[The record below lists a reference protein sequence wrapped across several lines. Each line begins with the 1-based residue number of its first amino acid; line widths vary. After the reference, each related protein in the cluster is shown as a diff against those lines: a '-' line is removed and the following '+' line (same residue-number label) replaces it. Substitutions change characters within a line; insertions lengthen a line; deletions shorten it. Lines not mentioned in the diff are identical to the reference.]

1 MADRVIDSAAAEIA
15 APSPRPDE
23 WTDITALRSHLSS
36 LQGLM
41 VLAMLMNESDDE
53 ARILLL
59 AATTVPRISR
69 SRFQGALLT
78 ASGWQFCAG
87 RCTNAQVQDDIE
99 AQLAVRGVAGGS
111 VTIAGEPWATAFP
124 LRSIEGHSGYFV
136 VAADAEPAQ
145 SEMFLLRV
153 LAQETG
159 VAAASARLHAR
170 DRATAAELTT
180 ANVTLERS
188 LAALERSTAIH
199 DRLTR
204 VAIAGEGLE
213 GLARA
218 LSDLTERAVIVE
230 DQAANARAWVGCDE
244 PERYDADARRRRDRA
259 VERAL
264 RAQAPIRYE
273 DRIYALAQSRI
284 DVVGVL
290 VLLDPDGDA
299 GDSDLVALEH
309 GATVLAL
316 ELARLQ
322 SIAETELRLR
332 RDLVEELIAGTDN
345 ASAVSRAQA
354 LGYDLE
360 RPHYVVV
367 VEVPD
372 PRSDETFV
380 FHAVRRAARDTGT
393 GTMLVTRGGVVVVL
407 ADAEHVSDEFREALL
422 LELGGAR
429 CRVGV
434 GSRCIGARE
443 FPRSYRQAQL
453 ALRIESPSHSTD
465 GTVRFDD
472 LGVYRLLAG
481 VDDMANIDEFI
492 RHWLGRLLDYDAG
505 QKRSELV
512 ETVSRY
518 LECGRNYDR
527 TAHAL
532 NVHRSTLKYRLQRIR
547 EVSGHD
553 LGDPDVCFNLQLATR
568 ALATLGAVGTDD

>member
-1 MADRVIDSAAAEIA
+1 MADRVIDSAAAEVA
-15 APSPRPDE
+15 APSPPLDE
-23 WTDITALRSHLSS
+23 WTDITSLRSHLSS

-53 ARILLL
+53 ARILSL
-59 AATTVPRISR
+59 AATTVSRISR
-69 SRFQGALLT
+69 TRFQGALING
-78 ASGWQFCAG
+78 AGWQLCAG
-87 RCTNAQVQDDIE
+87 RCTNPHVQTDVE
-99 AQLAVRGVAGGS
+99 AQLAVQGVAGGS
-111 VTIAGEPWATAFP
+111 VTIAGERWATAFP
-124 LRSIEGHSGYFV
+124 LRSIEGHFGHFV

-145 SEMFLLRV
+145 SELFLLRV

-170 DRATAAELTT
+170 DRTTAAELRT
-180 ANVTLERS
+180 ANVTLGES

-199 DRLTR
+199 ERLTR

-213 GLARA
+213 GIARA
-218 LSDLTERAVIVE
+218 VNELTERAVIVE
-230 DQAANARAWVGCDE
+230 DQAANARAWAGCDQ
-244 PERYDADARRRRDRA
+244 PDRYDADARRRRDRA
-259 VERAL
+259 VERAV

-273 DRIYALAQSRI
+273 HRIYALARSRI
-284 DVVGVL
+284 DVLGVL
-290 VLLDPDGDA
+290 VLLDPDGVA

-332 RDLVEELIAGTDN
+332 RDLVEELIAGTDT
-345 ASAVSRAQA
+345 AGAVSRAQA

-360 RPHYVVV
+360 RPHYVLV

-372 PRSDETFV
+372 RQRDETFV

-407 ADAEHVSDEFREALL
+407 ADADHVSDEFRAALL
-422 LELGGAR
+422 LELGDAR

-434 GSRCIGARE
+434 GSRCTEARD
-443 FPRSYRQAQL
+443 FPRSYKQAQL
-453 ALRIESPSHSTD
+453 ALRIESPSHTTD
-465 GTVRFDD
+465 ATVRFDD

-481 VDDMANIDEFI
+481 IDDMANIDEFI

-568 ALATLGAVGTDD
+568 ALATLGAVGADE